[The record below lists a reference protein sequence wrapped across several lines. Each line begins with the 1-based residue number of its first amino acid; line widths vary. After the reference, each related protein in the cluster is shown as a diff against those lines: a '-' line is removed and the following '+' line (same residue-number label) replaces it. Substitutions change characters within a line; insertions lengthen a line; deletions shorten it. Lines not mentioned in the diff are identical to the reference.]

1 MKFQI
6 SKYKTIFYFF
16 SLFFNHILNAE
27 SAKIVS
33 GPILGYST
41 LKEVL
46 VWVQTDQK
54 SNVKLEYS
62 EIGNSKN
69 KLFSEEIQTK
79 LEQGFIAKLIANQ
92 VEPGK
97 KYNYNIL
104 IDGKKIPAK
113 HSQVFQT
120 QPFFT
125 YASNEDPP
133 SFSFAL
139 GSCSYINEPEFEV
152 PGKTYGGEYFIFNSI
167 LSKKPNF
174 YALVRGQHLFE
185 RTRLGFKNWVFSSLQ
200 TTKGNSRTCPSFC
213 IGSSLRNLG

>member
-16 SLFFNHILNAE
+16 SLFFNYILNAE

-79 LEQGFIAKLIANQ
+79 SEQGFIAKLIANQ

-104 IDGKKIPAK
+104 IDGKK
-113 HSQVFQT
+113 FQ
-120 QPFFT
+120 Q
-125 YASNEDPP
+125 N
-133 SFSFAL
+133 
-139 GSCSYINEPEFEV
+139 IR
-152 PGKTYGGEYFIFNSI
+152 KYF
-167 LSKKPNF
+167 KPN
-174 YALVRGQHLFE
+174 LFSPMPLMKTLPLSPLPLE
-185 RTRLGFKNWVFSSLQ
+185 VVL
-200 TTKGNSRTCPSFC
+200 
-213 IGSSLRNLG
+213 I

>member
-16 SLFFNHILNAE
+16 SLFFNYILNAE

-69 KLFSEEIQTK
+69 KLF
-79 LEQGFIAKLIANQ
+79 
-92 VEPGK
+92 PK
-97 KYNYNIL
+97 KF
-104 IDGKKIPAK
+104 KQ
-113 HSQVFQT
+113 SQSRV
-120 QPFFT
+120 
-125 YASNEDPP
+125 
-133 SFSFAL
+133 L
-139 GSCSYINEPEFEV
+139 
-152 PGKTYGGEYFIFNSI
+152 
-167 LSKKPNF
+167 
-174 YALVRGQHLFE
+174 
-185 RTRLGFKNWVFSSLQ
+185 LQ
-200 TTKGNSRTCPSFC
+200 N
-213 IGSSLRNLG
+213 

>member
-16 SLFFNHILNAE
+16 SLFFNYILNAE

-69 KLFSEEIQTK
+69 KFFSEEIQTK
-79 LEQGFIAKLIANQ
+79 SKQGFIAKLIANQ

-104 IDGKKIPAK
+104 IDGKK
-113 HSQVFQT
+113 FQ
-120 QPFFT
+120 Q
-125 YASNEDPP
+125 N
-133 SFSFAL
+133 
-139 GSCSYINEPEFEV
+139 IR
-152 PGKTYGGEYFIFNSI
+152 KYF
-167 LSKKPNF
+167 KPN
-174 YALVRGQHLFE
+174 LFSPMPLMKTLPLSPLPLE
-185 RTRLGFKNWVFSSLQ
+185 VVL
-200 TTKGNSRTCPSFC
+200 
-213 IGSSLRNLG
+213 I

>member
-79 LEQGFIAKLIANQ
+79 SEQGFIAKLIANQ

-104 IDGKKIPAK
+104 IDGKK
-113 HSQVFQT
+113 FQ
-120 QPFFT
+120 Q
-125 YASNEDPP
+125 N
-133 SFSFAL
+133 
-139 GSCSYINEPEFEV
+139 IR
-152 PGKTYGGEYFIFNSI
+152 KYF
-167 LSKKPNF
+167 KPN
-174 YALVRGQHLFE
+174 LFSPMPLMKTLPLSPLPLE
-185 RTRLGFKNWVFSSLQ
+185 VVL
-200 TTKGNSRTCPSFC
+200 
-213 IGSSLRNLG
+213 I